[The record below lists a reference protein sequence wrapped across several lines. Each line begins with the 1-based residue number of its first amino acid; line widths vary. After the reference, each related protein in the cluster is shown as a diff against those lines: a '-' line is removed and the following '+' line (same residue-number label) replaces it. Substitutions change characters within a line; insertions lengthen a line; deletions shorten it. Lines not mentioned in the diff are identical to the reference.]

1 MPEPDPQSPTP
12 ENPSEPTPEEKSFS
26 QKDVDKIAGNR
37 AKDAA
42 KSAEKAAYER
52 LLTELGAESLDDIKE
67 GYKGF
72 KVVQEETQT
81 ETDKAKV
88 EAERI
93 KGERDEARKATEE
106 ALKLA
111 DDRLIQADLK
121 GALRDGGIQA
131 EYLPL
136 ALRLAD
142 TSTVEI
148 TDGEV
153 QGISD
158 VVEAVKKAS
167 PVWFDVEYERLPRTP
182 DGNPSERNIAKELSK
197 RKRAKLPA
205 ILRPD
210 AS

>member
-1 MPEPDPQSPTP
+1 MPEPEPQTPTP
-12 ENPSEPTPEEKSFS
+12 ENPPTPTPEEKSFS

-42 KSAEKAAYER
+42 KSAEKTAYER
-52 LLTELGAESLDDIKE
+52 LLTELGAESLDDLKE

-72 KVVQEETQT
+72 KIVQEETQT
-81 ETDKAKV
+81 EADKAKA

-153 QGISD
+153 KGVSD
-158 VVEAVKKAS
+158 VVEAVKQAS
-167 PVWFDVEYERLPRTP
+167 PVWFGAEHERLPRTP
-182 DGNPSERNIAKELSK
+182 DGKDSK
-197 RKRAKLPA
+197 RDIASEISKRRRDKLPA
-205 ILRPD
+205 HLRPN
-210 AS
+210 S